1 MSKKRNRRKQ
11 TTTLDARL
19 CQFRNSLQL
28 RARKLGAGCAEAR
41 QLQRRI
47 QLSEAALELNAS
59 LTGGK

>member
-19 CQFRNSLQL
+19 CQFRNNLQL
-28 RARKLGAGCAEAR
+28 KARKLQVGCEEAR

-47 QLSEAALELNAS
+47 QLSEAAL
-59 LTGGK
+59 